1 MTRHRL
7 RHLFVGW
14 TVAGLSAMAAG
25 AGAAAPGTGTPPA
38 AAAPAAP
45 ATAGVLVFAA
55 ASLGDVLEE
64 VDRAFT
70 QHTGIAVQASYAAS
84 SVLAK
89 QIEAGAPADIFF
101 SADLAWV
108 DYLEQR
114 SLLKPGSRHDVLG
127 NDLVLIAP
135 SGRTLQLKIAPGFD
149 LAGAL
154 GEGGRLALADPDS
167 VPAGRYANAALSKL
181 GVWDSVAGRL
191 VRAENVRAALAYVA
205 RGEAPLG
212 IVYGTDA
219 RAEKRVRVVDVFPAD
234 TYPPI
239 TYPVALTVHARP
251 QAERLADFLG
261 GAQARQIFVRY
272 GFTTLPAPVGPASH

>member
-25 AGAAAPGTGTPPA
+25 AGAAAQRTGTPPA
-38 AAAPAAP
+38 VP

-89 QIEAGAPADIFF
+89 QIEAGAPADVFF

-135 SGRTLQLKIAPGFD
+135 SERALPLKIAPGFD

-154 GEGGRLALADPDS
+154 GAGGRLALADPDS

-191 VRAENVRAALAYVA
+191 ARAENVRAALAYVA